1 MHSVITDVSLSIHFA
16 NHSRHF
22 ISFLLFGH
30 ISSLCVV
37 LKISGQRRVL
47 CIIFCIVISFAL
59 SLIQNAIL
67 TIREV
72 FWKPYHIVLEYG
84 TPIEQT
90 IALDKRI
97 VLAFSCANS
106 EHTEKDRM
114 RKKRRWNHGINC
126 YWPNWFTHNATSV
139 NMTLMG
145 QALHALCDSNDGRS
159 AYPWYLNQFFDFS
172 VCWLINSVTNSWA
185 FVMIWCNLP
194 ALKISSRTFWRHAP
208 EKLSLNYSATAD
220 SVFGIEFYIHML
232 RTTTKVNNMIGN

>member
-114 RKKRRWNHGINC
+114 RKKKKVKPWNKLLLTQLIHSQRYISKHDTHGTGIAC
-126 YWPNWFTHNATSV
+126 IMRFEWWPVRIPMIYESV
-139 NMTLMG
+139 FRFFCMLI
-145 QALHALCDSNDGRS
+145 
-159 AYPWYLNQFFDFS
+159 NQFGYQF
-172 VCWLINSVTNSWA
+172 L
-185 FVMIWCNLP
+185 
-194 ALKISSRTFWRHAP
+194 
-208 EKLSLNYSATAD
+208 
-220 SVFGIEFYIHML
+220 GIRYDLM
-232 RTTTKVNNMIGN
+232 